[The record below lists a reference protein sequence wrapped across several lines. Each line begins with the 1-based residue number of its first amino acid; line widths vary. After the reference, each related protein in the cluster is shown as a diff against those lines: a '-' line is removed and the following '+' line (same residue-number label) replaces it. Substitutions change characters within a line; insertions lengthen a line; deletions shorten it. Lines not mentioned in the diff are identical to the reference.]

1 MEYVLEVGGSKA
13 RVRSLKSQTDEGTD
27 AARTLAY
34 FQELAR
40 QATIYNVCHERARRR
55 ALEPATSQDDAL
67 VWADL
72 QGSLFAAIVVQRLLQ
87 PVLAQVRK
95 QGYRT
100 QAEARRFADERGQRL
115 RNLLAVPD
123 GAPFLAVSSL
133 RNSFEHI
140 DERLDALM
148 RPSVAS
154 VADWYISDG
163 LIMETASEAEVSGY
177 ALRVYMPARGI
188 LYFDQQTLNLYA
200 LDIGMLDL
208 RRAIEQVGPEV
219 RAAVGP
225 YAMIGSHRLVRFDKD
240 TAERTREWLVL
251 RKQSGHPVGE

>member
-13 RVRSLKSQTDEGTD
+13 RVRSLKSQTNEGTD

-55 ALEPATSQDDAL
+55 ALDPATSQDDAL

-72 QGSLFAAIVVQRLLQ
+72 QGSLFG
-87 PVLAQVRK
+87 QVRK
-95 QGYRT
+95 HGHRN
-100 QAEARRFADERGQRL
+100 QAEARCFADERGQRL

-133 RNSFEHI
+133 RDSFERV

-154 VADWYISDG
+154 VAGCYIPDG
-163 LIMETASEAEVSGY
+163 LMIETASEAEVSCY

-188 LYFDQQTLNLYA
+188 PYFDQQTLNLYA

-208 RRAIEQVGPEV
+208 PRAIDQRSGLRSAP
-219 RAAVGP
+219 
-225 YAMIGSHRLVRFDKD
+225 
-240 TAERTREWLVL
+240 TR
-251 RKQSGHPVGE
+251 